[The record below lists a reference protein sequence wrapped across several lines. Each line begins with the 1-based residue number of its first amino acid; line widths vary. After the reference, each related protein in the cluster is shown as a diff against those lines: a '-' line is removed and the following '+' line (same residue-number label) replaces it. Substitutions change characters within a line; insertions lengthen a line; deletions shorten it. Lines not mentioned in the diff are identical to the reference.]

1 MSSRYTSFR
10 LLAIVASFV
19 AAFGAVAVHAQSVI
33 SVADTTGWTS
43 WVTKSGAI
51 MQDPAADQQ
60 TGQGQDDFVGDAT
73 YAGFQQKAGTLN
85 GVDTVMFRTRFN
97 KFDGTNQWGNGGN
110 LGLGLDLDGNGTIEL
125 VMVMSENSG
134 NAANRTRTITFA
146 TPGSGANDGP
156 STTTWSFPTQTAI
169 TLTAYTGSNPTT
181 ADYSLVQ
188 ATDGSNF
195 SGTPDAWLTFG
206 ISFANLQNAI
216 RQWAKGPTGQAA
228 GYWNSGN
235 TLYNLT
241 YNSTI
246 AYIGYT
252 TQQTNALNQDLFG
265 TTGNTTA
272 TISFTQLG
280 AVTPPMDA
288 YGRVPEPATYAQLG
302 AFLLA
307 AGFIGWRRRVA
318 RQQR

>member
-1 MSSRYTSFR
+1 MTFIRTFVRFSVAALL
-10 LLAIVASFV
+10 LLAGAQVA
-19 AAFGAVAVHAQSVI
+19 HAQGVI
-33 SVADTTGWTS
+33 SVADSTGWTS

-85 GVDTVMFRTRFN
+85 GADTVMFRARFN

-110 LGLGLDLDGNGTIEL
+110 FGLGMDLDGNGSVDL
-125 VMVMSENSG
+125 VMVMSEGSG
-134 NAANRTRTITFA
+134 NVANRTRTITFA
-146 TPGSGANDGP
+146 TPGLDVNDGP
-156 STTTWSFPTQTAI
+156 STTSWTFPTQTAI
-169 TLTAYTGSNPTT
+169 SLTAFTGSNGTT
-181 ADYSLVQ
+181 ANYSLVQ

-216 RQWAKGPTGQAA
+216 RNWAKAPNSQPTN
-228 GYWNSGN
+228 YWS
-235 TLYNLT
+235 TYNLT

-246 AYIGYT
+246 AFIGYS
-252 TQQTNALNQDLFG
+252 TQQTNAINQDLFG
-265 TTGNTTA
+265 TAGNTTA
-272 TISFTQLG
+272 TINFSQLG
-280 AVTPPMDA
+280 SITPPMDA
-288 YGRVPEPATYAQLG
+288 YGRVPEPATYAQIG

-307 AGFIGWRRRVA
+307 AGVIAWRRRAA
-318 RQQR
+318 RSPR